1 MSYLDFW
8 DRYIQQLAKQE
19 NSFVLMQVMNQAA
32 PESFENGVLGLACID
47 AGTQMYLETRR
58 KLLEEILSS
67 VTKTPSTIRFVIKA
81 IKMKKKKQKSTPP
94 APLPL
99 ATLVETAAA
108 AEKKAGLA
116 PLTTFEN
123 FAVSPSNQIAY
134 AAATAVTQNLGH
146 AYNPLFLY
154 GGVGVGK
161 THLSQAIAHQ
171 ILRNNPNK
179 RAHFCTSEEF
189 TNDLVEQIREKNTGK
204 FRKKYRDLDLLIVDD
219 IQFIAGKNY
228 VQEEFYHTF
237 NSLVRAGGQ
246 IILTSDRPP
255 GEIKKL
261 EDRLRSRFSGG
272 LNIDIQ
278 SPDFELRTAIVLI
291 KARSRN
297 IEIDFETAS
306 LIAEKTADARELE
319 GQLLRIYTNS
329 LSSGGNITKEQVNE
343 EIDRK
348 KTKDSVRV
356 SPQEIIRV
364 VSSYYDVN
372 PSLIKKPSRKE
383 NVVLPRQ
390 VVMYLLRVNLQLK
403 LEDIAYLLKRKD
415 HTTVMHGVDKIT
427 NNLLKNPQFKEEVD
441 RIIQSLGL

>member
-1 MSYLDFW
+1 MSELDFW
-8 DRYIQQLAKQE
+8 DRYIQTLAKQE
-19 NSFVLMQVMNQAA
+19 NSFVLMQVMTQTA
-32 PESFENGVLGLACID
+32 PESFENGVLVLACID
-47 AGTQMYLETRR
+47 AGTQMLLETRR

-67 VTKTPSTIRFVIKA
+67 VTKTPATVRFVIKA
-81 IKMKKKKQKSTPP
+81 IKKKKRKQTTPQ
-94 APLPL
+94 PLPL
-99 ATLVETAAA
+99 STLVETTVD

-134 AAATAVTQNLGH
+134 AAATAVTQNPGH
-146 AYNPLFLY
+146 VYNPLFLY

-179 RAHFCTSEEF
+179 RAHFCSSEEF

-246 IILTSDRPP
+246 IILTSDKPP
-255 GEIKKL
+255 SEIKKL

-329 LSSGGNITKEQVNE
+329 LSTGGNITKEQVNE

-348 KTKDSVRV
+348 RVKDSARV

-364 VSSYYDVN
+364 VSSYYDIN
-372 PSLIKKPSRKE
+372 PTLIKKPSRKE

-390 VVMYLLRVNLQLK
+390 VVMYLLRVNLQMK

-427 NNLLKNPQFKEEVD
+427 NNLLKNPQFKEGID
-441 RIIQSLGL
+441 RIIQSLRL